1 MGSRNNNDVA
11 TLSAVGSIRSRTI
24 SRLVRESR
32 IGKVPRFINRVFAH
46 PTPVAI
52 FSDRAG
58 NIAAIVGGD
67 GVAWLKFVETRAKVG
82 VGREEDDRHGVKSTV
97 KWYRAIEE
105 ASEVARIGQRPVTS
119 EDEVINLSRE
129 RLGTRP
135 MQTPSSRGRTH
146 SRGL

>member
-1 MGSRNNNDVA
+1 MGSRNNDVA

-58 NIAAIVGGD
+58 KLAAIVGGD

-82 VGREEDDRHGVKSTV
+82 VGREEDDRHGVKSGKMV
-97 KWYRAIEE
+97 SSDRGGERGCAH
-105 ASEVARIGQRPVTS
+105 RPK
-119 EDEVINLSRE
+119 
-129 RLGTRP
+129 TRYVGG
-135 MQTPSSRGRTH
+135 RGN
-146 SRGL
+146 